1 MSTRQKAISGV
12 KWTTLSSV
20 FSAVVSIARIAILA
34 RLLDKSVFGLIAI
47 VMFILGI
54 SRLFMD
60 MGVSVAILHRQN
72 ITDNEYSSL
81 YCFNLILGGVLFAII
96 TLIAP
101 WVAQFY
107 GEPELLSV
115 VPIMAFTILLAVIGL
130 QHKVIERKELNFKF
144 IEIVEIT
151 ANIIAFVVAVVL
163 AYMGHGVYALVYSA
177 LAQFLFSNVIYT
189 IRGLRSR
196 KYTLRLKKAEL
207 KPFLSIGAYQ
217 MAGQFLNYFSSQMD
231 TLLIGKLLGMNILG
245 GYNLA
250 KSLAGRPMGII
261 NPIVNKVAA
270 PVLAQMQN
278 NEQKMQSSFLR
289 LIKILALINF
299 PIYFGAAALSNSI
312 IEVLY
317 GTPYLEYSI
326 VFMWMCFYMLL
337 RSLGNPVGSIITAK
351 GRTDLDFY
359 WNILVLLS
367 MPLTIW
373 VTIQFNINIVALGL
387 FLLMFLYTFI
397 SFYMVIRKVLTISLW
412 EYIGQFKYP
421 LLLSSIMFVVVLV
434 INILISNSLLSLII
448 GTSVGA
454 ITYLFMSYILGL
466 KIDKELFSRF
476 YALPLAKKLSKL
488 NIKPL

>member
-1 MSTRQKAISGV
+1 MSIRQQAISGV

-34 RLLDKSVFGLIAI
+34 RLLDKSAFGLIAI
-47 VMFILGI
+47 VMFIIGI

-81 YCFNLILGGVLFAII
+81 YCFNLILGGVLFTIVAL
-96 TLIAP
+96 TAP
-101 WVAQFY
+101 WVAHFY
-107 GEPELLSV
+107 EEPELVSV
-115 VPIMAFTILLAVIGL
+115 VPIMAFTLLLAVIGL
-130 QHKVIERKELNFKF
+130 QHKVIERKDLNFKF

-151 ANIIAFVVAVVL
+151 ANIIAFIVAVVL
-163 AYMGHGVYALVYSA
+163 AYMGCGVYALVYSA
-177 LAQFLFSNVIYT
+177 LAQFLFSNLIYT
-189 IRGLRSR
+189 IKGLYKR
-196 KYTLRLKKAEL
+196 KYTLRLRKAEL
-207 KPFLSIGAYQ
+207 KPFLSIGGYQ
-217 MAGQFLNYFSSQMD
+217 TAGQFLNYFSSQMD

-278 NEQKMQSSFLR
+278 DEQKMQYSFLK
-289 LIKILALINF
+289 LIKILAFINF
-299 PIYFGAAALSNSI
+299 PIYFGAAALSSSI

-337 RSLGNPVGSIITAK
+337 RSLGNPVGNIIVAK

-359 WNILVLLS
+359 WNVLVLLS
-367 MPLTIW
+367 MPLTLWI
-373 VTIQFNINIVALGL
+373 TARFNINIVALGL

-397 SFYMVIRKVLTISLW
+397 SYYMVIRKILKVSLW
-412 EYIGQFKYP
+412 EYLGQFMYP
-421 LLLSSIMFVVVLV
+421 LFLSSIMFVIILIV
-434 INILISNSLLSLII
+434 NILTVNSLLSLVI
-448 GTSVGA
+448 GTCAGGIFYLSV
-454 ITYLFMSYILGL
+454 IYFLGL
-466 KIDKELFSRF
+466 KIDKELFSQF
-476 YALPLAKKLSKL
+476 YTLPLVKKLS
-488 NIKPL
+488 